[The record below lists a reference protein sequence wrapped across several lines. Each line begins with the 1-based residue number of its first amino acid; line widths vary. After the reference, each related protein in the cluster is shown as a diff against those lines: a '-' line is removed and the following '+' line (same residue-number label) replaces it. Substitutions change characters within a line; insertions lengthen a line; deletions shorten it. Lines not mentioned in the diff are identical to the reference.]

1 MCFLTGEQFKSC
13 GVNLSCAGQQ
23 GSSLKVIVSMH
34 HVFGNKATVSK
45 LWCQCFKYLSR
56 VKQFKSC
63 GVDASR
69 VFVHKEVFKKLW
81 CQCIMFC

>member
-13 GVNLSCAGQQ
+13 GVNLSCVGQQ

-45 LWCQCFKYLSR
+45 LWCQCFKYLST

-69 VFVHKEVFKKLW
+69 IFLFFDREAF
-81 CQCIMFC
+81 